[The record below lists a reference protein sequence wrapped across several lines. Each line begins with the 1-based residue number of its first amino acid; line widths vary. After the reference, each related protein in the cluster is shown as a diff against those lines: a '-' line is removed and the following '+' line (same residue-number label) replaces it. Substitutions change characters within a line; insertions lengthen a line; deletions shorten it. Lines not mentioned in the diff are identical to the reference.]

1 MAEYKHCL
9 QFWIEKYT
17 LIIKNGRRIPLALSA
32 GFCSTRQDNNKY
44 TSYQAVDIYESVE
57 DLS

>member
-1 MAEYKHCL
+1 
-9 QFWIEKYT
+9 

-57 DLS
+57 DLC